1 MAKVPGVIENAGGI
15 MTKDELKKK
24 LRSAFVIQKQIE
36 AEYIELQNLRDNA
49 NRITPT
55 YSVAPSSSGGNG
67 QKLENAMAKIL
78 DAEKTIRSELEI
90 LMVERDE
97 IRKLISFVDDPILT
111 LILHKRYLCYQKWEV
126 IAVDLDYDLRW
137 IHRLHARALNCILK
151 NTPC

>member
-1 MAKVPGVIENAGGI
+1 

-49 NRITPT
+49 NRITPA
-55 YSVAPSSSGGNG
+55 YSMAPSSSGGNG

-97 IRKLISFVDDPILT
+97 IRKLIAFVDDPILT

-137 IHRLHARALNCILK
+137 IHRLHSRALNCILK